1 MVRQCAWCL
10 RLIDD
15 VGERVSPSPLPKLY
29 EASHGMC
36 GICGTRWME
45 QVLGSQGILDVCLW
59 NGGDDIRAE
68 RSQGEGQ
75 RSTIQVVTD
84 LIMRLQERETERL
97 QPTLSQRDGPIHM
110 L

>member
-15 VGERVSPSPLPKLY
+15 AGERVSPSPLPKLY

-45 QVLGSQGILDVCLW
+45 QVLGSQEVLDVCFW
-59 NGGDDIRAE
+59 SGGDEVRGE
-68 RSQGEGQ
+68 RSQREGQ
-75 RSTIQVVTD
+75 RSTIQVVTE
-84 LIMRLQERETERL
+84 LVLRLQERETKKL
-97 QPTLSQRDGPIHM
+97 QATLSKHDGPMHI